1 MKRTTRQRLAA
12 VMLVIAAVDVIA
24 VVLES
29 ISGASPAV
37 AVLTVGVSA
46 AAAVALFEGPGLPN
60 LRRAAKYGHA
70 A

>member
-1 MKRTTRQRLAA
+1 MKRATRQRLVA

-29 ISGASPAV
+29 ISGALPAV

-46 AAAVALFEGPGLPN
+46 AAAVALFE
-60 LRRAAKYGHA
+60 RRSRRSH
-70 A
+70 